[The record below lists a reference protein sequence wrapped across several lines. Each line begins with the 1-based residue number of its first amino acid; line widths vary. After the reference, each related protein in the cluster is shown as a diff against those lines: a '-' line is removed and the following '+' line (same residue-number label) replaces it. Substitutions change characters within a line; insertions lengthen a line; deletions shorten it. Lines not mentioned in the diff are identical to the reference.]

1 MEKGE
6 VLGEP
11 RPVRQLVSICPG
23 WHRTAQ
29 PAAQA
34 WPPGVQ
40 APPSSCSISLRSSA
54 SSVGTWRRGESEV
67 QCFRGK
73 GNVHA
78 FLFMF
83 AFIFPENSA
92 QGELA
97 FPTGGCLLLFSASV
111 PFLSVCLLS
120 APSSF
125 EAVTDI
131 VQGGCPLDRLLS
143 WEQPAP
149 CPRPSPVPRPPSP
162 AASSSRSSA
171 L

>member
-1 MEKGE
+1 M
-6 VLGEP
+6 
-11 RPVRQLVSICPG
+11 RP
-23 WHRTAQ
+23 
-29 PAAQA
+29 
-34 WPPGVQ
+34 
-40 APPSSCSISLRSSA
+40 
-54 SSVGTWRRGESEV
+54 
-67 QCFRGK
+67 
-73 GNVHA
+73 

-92 QGELA
+92 QGELV

-111 PFLSVCLLS
+111 PFLSACFLS

-125 EAVTDI
+125 EAMTDTAR
-131 VQGGCPLDRLLS
+131 GGCPLDRLLS

-162 AASSSRSSA
+162 AASSSCSST